1 MTMPRNKPVAVADHD
16 ARSAEPP
23 SGTTGPLTADAFAS
37 LVAAHRQRV
46 LRFATAFLGDRHLAD
61 DVVQE
66 ALQRLFEHRNRYP
79 LEQLFGPY
87 LVKTTARLCI
97 DHRRGRQAERRR
109 IANLEPAAAPSPV
122 AAVERR
128 EVADLVAVAV
138 GNLPDRERACFL
150 LTVCEGLSYR
160 DAAESLGLSYAEV
173 NNAIHRART
182 LLRSSLATIVETT
195 P

>member
-46 LRFATAFLGDRHLAD
+46 LRFATAFLGDRHLAE

-97 DHRRGRQAERRR
+97 DHRRVRQAERRL

-150 LTVCEGLSYR
+150 LTVC
-160 DAAESLGLSYAEV
+160 
-173 NNAIHRART
+173 
-182 LLRSSLATIVETT
+182 
-195 P
+195 